1 MPVKKSALTIVLI
14 VAFSTVV
21 AAGAKFTGFS
31 RASVQMETVQPS
43 DLNRQFDVDIVYAY
57 FQDGAYINVVFNVTL
72 VSDLPISSEGLIEV
86 FEAQICTTH
95 SQIGNKAIGWQIGEG
110 LSMDEMMS
118 FSMSLGS
125 FYVTTRSGLT
135 TVSITFKPFNPTLT
149 EPIYLSLR
157 RMGCITIDGAIQS
170 DLSGDEL
177 IQQVRLEKYED
188 GFLYNVIVPVEQL
201 PNINLYQ
208 PWESPDPNSPPPSPS
223 PSPEPTLTPEP
234 QESAEVPSPA
244 IWVSAVVLMA
254 AVFGV
259 GLGLLIYL
267 IKR

>member
-14 VAFSTVV
+14 LAFSTVV
-21 AAGAKFTGFS
+21 AAGAQFIGFG
-31 RASVQMETVQPS
+31 RAKVQMETVQPS
-43 DLNRQFDVDIVYAY
+43 DSARQFDVDIVYAY
-57 FQDGAYINVVFNVTL
+57 FQDDAYVNVVFNVTR
-72 VSDLPISSEGLIEV
+72 VSDLPISSEGLIEA
-86 FEAQICTTH
+86 FEAQIYTPH
-95 SQIGNKAIGWQIGEG
+95 SQIGDKMVGMQIGEG

-125 FYVTTRSGLT
+125 FHITSRYGLT
-135 TVSITFKPFNPTLT
+135 TVSIMFKPSNPTLT

-157 RMGCITIDGAIQS
+157 RLGCITIDGSIQS

-177 IQQVRLEKYED
+177 IQQVKLEKYED
-188 GFLYNVIVPVEQL
+188 GFLYNVLVPAEQL

-208 PWESPDPNSPPPSPS
+208 PWESPDPNSPLPSPS
-223 PSPEPTLTPEP
+223 LSPEPTLTPEP
-234 QESAEVPSPA
+234 QETAEVPSPA